1 MSYKSRVTKKYP
13 SASFFGGPS
22 IPRKNELT
30 DLVTALS
37 DVTPKLANIGSEY
50 MKSIKDTATVK
61 MEELY
66 ASGKKTEDIQK
77 EILDG
82 VHPELSEK
90 YAQSAV
96 EVQHGKFTAQDTI
109 NKIIANQDT
118 YNRYTVTDDDGNV
131 TADAQ
136 SFNDFIKP
144 FIPDLSGQ
152 SQYYNKAFA
161 ATFGKWKA
169 ENELKDAEIRSAYW
183 SNHKISQAANYIR
196 NQVITSEEGTNGVI
210 SNLESF
216 SIELPKIDGKK
227 NYYLTNDEKNLVLF
241 RTAKNF
247 IDQAR
252 TIGDVD
258 IGLAILSLDRGE
270 GVGGNNLGSL
280 ASKATD
286 DVNSLI
292 NAAWSKRA
300 TIIRQDELN
309 RKVENEK
316 LAREATTDYLKALDE
331 GDVAGLDAA
340 VEKIRYID
348 GGAYLSTLQTIK
360 NNYNLTNF
368 NEIEFERL
376 RIAILNGDIRDFDV
390 LMQEAADAKMNG
402 IAIAQLQSDWNATE
416 AIRAKGEIAMIDKP
430 AWKSLYDIALENVK
444 NTYKVTGPL
453 GQLIDTPESD
463 AIELKY
469 RQEFQLILHDEI
481 EEFKNKN
488 NGKHPSYME
497 RDQMVQ
503 DIANS
508 IYGKYANPEKPE
520 AIAKTGTTASIT
532 ESKQIITP
540 EETRQYEDKLS
551 TVDVEGIKSLLSQDL
566 FDDAGVLRRPV
577 EVGDDPTLEDPT
589 RFVTFNQTV
598 LQPLQN
604 MLASLTDDTI
614 TVQTLKTQWET
625 NQVVLRPIFDDLAN
639 RLGMPK
645 NDDGS
650 SAGDALARRIIDM
663 INVNPEYFK

>member
-1 MSYKSRVTKKYP
+1 MAYKSRVTKKYP

-30 DLVTALS
+30 DLVTALK
-37 DVTPKLANIGSEY
+37 DVTPRLANLGTEY
-50 MKSIKDTATVK
+50 MKNIKDTATVK

-66 ASGKKTEDIQK
+66 ASGKNVEKIQQ

-96 EVQHGKFTAQDTI
+96 DVQYGKFTAQDTI
-109 NKIIANQDT
+109 NTIIANQDQ

-131 TADAQ
+131 TAEAQ

-144 FIPDLSGQ
+144 FIPDLNGQ
-152 SQYYNKAFA
+152 SKYHNKAFA

-169 ENELKDAEIRSAYW
+169 DNELKDAEIRSAYW
-183 SNHKISQAANYIR
+183 NNHKIAQAANFIR
-196 NQVITSEEGTNGVI
+196 NQIITSEEGTNGVI
-210 SNLESF
+210 FNLESF
-216 SIELPKIDGKK
+216 SIELPKISGERT
-227 NYYLTNDEKNLVLF
+227 YFLTNDEKNLVLF

-252 TIGDVD
+252 TIEDVD
-258 IGLAILSLDRGE
+258 TGLAILSLDRGE

-280 ASKATD
+280 ASQATD

-292 NAAWSKRA
+292 NAAWTKRT

-309 RKVENEK
+309 RKVENER
-316 LAREATTDYLKALDE
+316 LAREATTEYLKALED
-331 GDVAGLDAA
+331 GDIGALDAA

-416 AIRAKGEIAMIDKP
+416 TIRAKGERAMIDRP
-430 AWKSLYDIALENVK
+430 AWKSLYDIA
-444 NTYKVTGPL
+444 
-453 GQLIDTPESD
+453 
-463 AIELKY
+463 
-469 RQEFQLILHDEI
+469 
-481 EEFKNKN
+481 
-488 NGKHPSYME
+488 
-497 RDQMVQ
+497 
-503 DIANS
+503 
-508 IYGKYANPEKPE
+508 
-520 AIAKTGTTASIT
+520 
-532 ESKQIITP
+532 
-540 EETRQYEDKLS
+540 
-551 TVDVEGIKSLLSQDL
+551 
-566 FDDAGVLRRPV
+566 
-577 EVGDDPTLEDPT
+577 
-589 RFVTFNQTV
+589 
-598 LQPLQN
+598 
-604 MLASLTDDTI
+604 
-614 TVQTLKTQWET
+614 
-625 NQVVLRPIFDDLAN
+625 
-639 RLGMPK
+639 
-645 NDDGS
+645 
-650 SAGDALARRIIDM
+650 
-663 INVNPEYFK
+663 